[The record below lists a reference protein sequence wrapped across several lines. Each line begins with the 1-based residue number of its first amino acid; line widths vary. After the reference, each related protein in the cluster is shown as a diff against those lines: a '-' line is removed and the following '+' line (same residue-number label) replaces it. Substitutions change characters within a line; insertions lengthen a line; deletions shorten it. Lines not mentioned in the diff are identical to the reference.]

1 MNRFWCGVVSRE
13 HILRGVQGGF
23 CQVCHG
29 KRGPLARMAA
39 GDGIVF
45 YSPVLQFQATEKC
58 QRFTA
63 IGRVVGDDTYQV
75 TMAPGFH
82 PFRRDVAYQACDE
95 APIHPLLQELEF
107 TRGRSSWGYAFRMGH
122 FEVSEADFMRIA
134 QAMLP
139 GAQGFGAAP
148 QVAAPCQSELLFA
161 PD

>member
-1 MNRFWCGVVSRE
+1 MSRFWCGVVSRE

-29 KRGPLARMAA
+29 KRGSLARMAA

-45 YSPVLQFQATEKC
+45 YSPVLQFQGAEKC

-75 TMAPGFH
+75 EMTPDFH

-107 TRGRSSWGYAFRMGH
+107 TRGRSSWGYSFRMGH
-122 FEVSEADFMRIA
+122 FEVSEADFMLIA
-134 QAMLP
+134 KAMLP
-139 GAQGFGAAP
+139 GAQGFAA
-148 QVAAPCQSELLFA
+148 AAESARPRQGSLLFE
-161 PD
+161 PG